1 MNRVQSEEQR
11 VSPQRV
17 GEVVEASS
25 ERFTAQ
31 CYQLY
36 QSPPL
41 GAFVRTGGT
50 LTPAFGHPS
59 PSGRGA
65 GGEGEY
71 ADIFAVVY
79 NVATESLDPGRPVAA
94 RGEGEDSE
102 DDIYRGNPQLS
113 RLLCTRFEALIVG
126 HGDGKSFNQY
136 LPALPPRIHAF
147 VYACTPEEVGRFVGS
162 LDFVSLLLHSS
173 SVGRGMADDVVSA
186 CLRGASAYLDEPHTF
201 LVEAGKAL
209 AIQLSGDPP
218 RLNSILRRLSP

>member
-1 MNRVQSEEQR
+1 MNGRRSDEQG
-11 VSPQRV
+11 VSPMRIA
-17 GEVVEASS
+17 EVVEAASQ
-25 ERFTAQ
+25 RFTAQ

-50 LTPAFGHPS
+50 LTPTFGHPS
-59 PSGRGA
+59 PIEREDGS
-65 GGEGEY
+65 EGEY
-71 ADIFAVVY
+71 SQIYAVVY

-94 RGEGEDSE
+94 RGEGEESE
-102 DDIYRGNPQLS
+102 EDIYRSNPQLA

-126 HGDGKSFNQY
+126 HGDGANFRQY
-136 LPALPPRIHAF
+136 LPSLPPRIHAF
-147 VYACTPEEVGRFVGS
+147 VYSCTPEEVGRFVGS

-173 SVGRGMADDVVSA
+173 PVGRGMADDVVSA
-186 CLRGASAYLDEPHTF
+186 CLRGAGADLEEPHTF

-209 AIQLSGDPP
+209 AVQLSGDPS